1 MDSPLPDA
9 LARIV
14 GRTLE
19 ALPARKAERPLAALK
34 EAIEEQGDQPR
45 GFSRRLAAAAG
56 TGFGLIA
63 EIKRRSP
70 SGGAIRPDL
79 DVAEVARAYAGAG
92 ACCLSVL
99 TEEAEFGGSLADLRA
114 ARDATDLPVLRKDFI
129 LDPWQVYESRA
140 AGADCILLI
149 MACLTDTQAV
159 ELEQLADALDMDVLA
174 EVHDA
179 GELQRALGLQTPL
192 IGINNRNL
200 RTLTTDLATTEQL
213 APAVPLDRVPVAE
226 SGIRAHADLLRL
238 ANAGAR
244 CFLVGEHLLR
254 QPDPAA
260 ATRALLGS
268 ERACP

>member
-1 MDSPLPDA
+1 MDGVAKGGVTQDA

-14 GRTLE
+14 DRTLE
-19 ALPARKAERPLAALK
+19 ALPARRAERPLSALK
-34 EAIEEQGDQPR
+34 DAIEEQGDQPR
-45 GFSRRLAAAAG
+45 GFARCLSLAACN
-56 TGFGLIA
+56 GFGLIA

-79 DVAEVARAYAGAG
+79 DVAAIAQAYAAGGA
-92 ACCLSVL
+92 ACLSVL

-114 ARDATDLPVLRKDFI
+114 ARAATALPVLRKDFI
-129 LDPWQVYESRA
+129 LDPWQIYESRA
-140 AGADCILLI
+140 AGADCVLLI
-149 MACLTDTQAV
+149 MACLQDEQAI

-179 GELQRALGLQTPL
+179 TELQRALGLQTPL

-200 RTLTTDLATTEQL
+200 KTLTTDLAITDAL

-226 SGIRAHADLLRL
+226 SGIRTHADLLHL

-254 QPDPAA
+254 QEDIQAS
-260 ATRALLGS
+260 TRALLN
-268 ERACP
+268 P